1 MHVYVIR
8 RLFALIFVLF
18 GVSVLTFT
26 IAHLQPSDPARFVA
40 GDQAT
45 DEQVG
50 QIRARLGLDRPLP
63 EQYFRYMTKL
73 LTRGDLGVSMLGRR
87 PVAEALKDYLPASL
101 ELALFTLLF
110 AVPLGV
116 ALGIISATRAG
127 GVVDFITRLVAIAG
141 VCVPVFFSGLL
152 LQLLFYGILDWFPPG
167 GRISLTMS
175 PPAHI
180 TGLYLVDSIL
190 TGNSAAFVDSLRHIF
205 LPALTL
211 TLGNLGLITRMT
223 RASILEILL
232 QDYVRTARAKGLAER
247 VVLTRHVLKNAFNPV
262 LTVIGL
268 QLASLIGWMFIVE
281 IVFSWPGIGTYAV
294 RAVMSFDFEPIMGF
308 VLFMCV
314 IYVVVNLVVDL
325 LYPVFDPRIRY

>member
-1 MHVYVIR
+1 MHVYVIKR
-8 RLFALIFVLF
+8 FLALVLVLF

-26 IAHLQPSDPARFVA
+26 IAHLTPSDPARFVA

-45 DEQVG
+45 DEQVR
-50 QIRARLGLDRPLP
+50 QIRARLGLDRPLL

-73 LTRGDLGVSMLGRR
+73 LTKGDLGISMLGRR
-87 PVAEALKDYLPASL
+87 PVVEALKDYLPASL

-127 GVVDFITRLVAIAG
+127 GVVDFITRLLAIAG

-167 GRISLTMS
+167 GRISLGMS
-175 PPAHI
+175 PPVHI
-180 TGLYLVDSIL
+180 TGLYLIDSML
-190 TGNSAAFVDSLRHIF
+190 TGNWVTLVDCLRHIF

-211 TLGNLGLITRMT
+211 ILGNLGLITRMT

-232 QDYVRTARAKGLAER
+232 QDYVRTARAKGLTER
-247 VVLTRHVLKNAFNPV
+247 AVLTRHVLKNAFNPV

-268 QLASLIGWMFIVE
+268 QLAALIGWMFIVE

-294 RAVMSFDFEPIMGF
+294 KAVMSFDFEPIMGF

-314 IYVVVNLVVDL
+314 TYVVVNLIVDL